1 MSGRNEELVQLYQEG
16 NKQALDELLEKNR
29 GVICKLANKYLRAAK
44 EHEFDDLFNSG
55 VIGFINA
62 AKRYDFNNEKKA
74 SFITYAVHYINRYI
88 YDCVNGRSDK
98 EIENNKLY
106 NSTISLYTPIGNEED
121 VELLDTIEDVD
132 YSFENIDYQILLK
145 QLRNELEEVMKDK
158 LTLKQREVIQFRYG
172 WNTEPMTLKEIGD
185 ILGHTRERI
194 RQIEAKTLRDIRKTP
209 WGMTKGKEYVKEIF
223 GTNEL
228 SYSSIEKRIDF
239 IDRYFKDVV

>member
-1 MSGRNEELVQLYQEG
+1 MDNEELVKLYQEG
-16 NKQALDELLEKNR
+16 NRQALEELLESNR
-29 GVICKLANKYLRAAK
+29 GIINKIANKYLRVAK
-44 EHEFDDLFNSG
+44 GHEFDDLFNSG

-74 SFITYAVHYINRYI
+74 SFITYAIHYINRFI
-88 YDCVNGRSDK
+88 YDCVNGKSDK

-106 NSTISLYTPIGNEED
+106 NSTVSLYKPIGSEEE

-145 QLRNELEEVMKDK
+145 QLRNELEEVMRDK

-172 WNTEPMTLKEIGD
+172 WNMEPMTLKEIGD
-185 ILGHTRERI
+185 VLEHTQERI

-209 WGMTKGKEYVKEIF
+209 WGMTRGKEYVKEIF

-228 SYSSIEKRIDF
+228 SYSSVENKIDF
-239 IDRYFKDVV
+239 IERYFKDVI

>member
-1 MSGRNEELVQLYQEG
+1 MTNEELVKLYQEG
-16 NKQALDELLEKNR
+16 NKQALDELLERNR
-29 GVICKLANKYLRAAK
+29 GIINKIANKYLRATK

-55 VIGFINA
+55 VIGFVNA
-62 AKRYDFNNEKKA
+62 AKRYDFSNEKKA

-88 YDCVNGRSDK
+88 YICVNGKSDK
-98 EIENNKLY
+98 EMENNKLF
-106 NSTISLYTPIGNEED
+106 NSTVSLYTPVGKEED

-145 QLRNELEEVMKDK
+145 QLRSELEEVMRDK

-209 WGMTKGKEYVKEIF
+209 WGMTRGKEYVKEIF

-239 IDRYFKDVV
+239 IDRYFKDVG

>member
-1 MSGRNEELVQLYQEG
+1 MTNEELVQLYQEG

-29 GVICKLANKYLRAAK
+29 GIIKKLANKYLRVAK
-44 EHEFDDLFNSG
+44 GHEFDDLFNSG

-88 YDCVNGRSDK
+88 YICVNGKSDK

-106 NSTISLYTPIGNEED
+106 NSTVSLYTPVGKEED

-145 QLRNELEEVMKDK
+145 QLRSELEEVMKDN

-172 WNTEPMTLKEIGD
+172 WNMEPMTLKEIAEVLD
-185 ILGHTRERI
+185 HTRERI
-194 RQIEAKTLRDIRKTP
+194 RQIEAKSLRDIRKTT
-209 WGMTKGKEYVKEIF
+209 WGMTRGKEYVKEIF
-223 GTNEL
+223 GTNGL
-228 SYSSIEKRIDF
+228 SYKSVEKKIDF
-239 IDRYFKDVV
+239 IDRYFKDVI